1 MRVHSPEQFTVTN
14 SLGRFSMNRIV
25 ALSTLALALVA
36 ACSQDHSV
44 TGLAADRAAGLNAS
58 AVASNADAPGAVYA
72 LTNQASGNAVAIF
85 ARGADGSLNWSS
97 SVSTGGTGA
106 GSGLGSQGAVALSDD
121 GRWLFAVN
129 AGSNDVSAFEV
140 TASGLLLTSRVGSGG
155 QRPISLTVHGGV
167 LYVLNAGGDGNISG
181 FNIGSDGELA
191 AIPGSTRALSGTNVG
206 PAQVAFSPNGAWLV
220 VTEKTTN
227 RLDVYTVDGAG
238 IASAATSTASAG
250 GTPFGFSFGHRDELF
265 VSEAAGS
272 ASSYVIA
279 SDGSVTVASGAVLTH
294 QGAPCWAVVT
304 KNGKFGY
311 TANAQGGS
319 ISGFAV
325 ANDGSISLIDADGR
339 TAVVGAGNIDLALS
353 GNSRYLY
360 ELDGNRSISGFRIEA
375 DGHLTS
381 AGRTVTLPASTVGL
395 VAR

>member
-1 MRVHSPEQFTVTN
+1 MHR
-14 SLGRFSMNRIV
+14 LV
-25 ALSTLALALVA
+25 ALGALVA
-36 ACSQDHSV
+36 LVGCSQDHNV

-58 AVASNADAPGAVYA
+58 AAALTADAPGAVYA
-72 LTNQASGNAVAIF
+72 LTNQASGNAVVIF
-85 ARGADGSLNWSS
+85 DRGADGSLSWSS
-97 SVSTGGTGA
+97 NVATGGTGA
-106 GSGLGSQGAVALSDD
+106 GSGLGSQGALALSDD

-129 AGSNDVSAFEV
+129 AGSNDVSAFQV
-140 TASGLLLTSRVGSGG
+140 TASGLSLTSRVSSGG
-155 QRPISLTVHGGV
+155 ARPISLTVHGGV

-181 FNIGSDGELA
+181 FRVGTDGALSP
-191 AIPGSTRALSGTNVG
+191 IPGSTRALSGTNVG
-206 PAQVAFSPNGAWLV
+206 PAQVAFSPDGQQLV

-227 RLDVYTVDGAG
+227 RLDVYTVDGDG
-238 IASAATSTASAG
+238 VASAATSTASAG

-279 SDGSVTVASGAVLTH
+279 SDGSLTVASGAVLTH

-304 KNGKFGY
+304 QNGKFGY

-319 ISGFAV
+319 ISGFAI

-339 TAVVGAGNIDLALS
+339 TAVVGGGNIDLALS

-360 ELDGNRSISGFRIEA
+360 QLDGDRSISGFRIEA
-375 DGHLTS
+375 DGHLTAVGNV
-381 AGRTVTLPASTVGL
+381 AGLSASTVGL